1 MAKCT
6 YLTASWKRCDKE
18 AVPGSPYCQ
27 EHQKMV
33 SAAMQSKNPAGSL
46 RATELAAGAGQ
57 PGKPQT
63 QRIEYVFPAQPKS
76 IIVGVIFLI
85 IGIFLLMFLLNAVKI
100 SGKTAWE
107 LIWTNIYPFIV
118 PILAYGE
125 VASFAII
132 LGIGVMIII
141 ALYRVRTGILGRLGS
156 LFSGLNTLVWIP
168 NGILIFL
175 FIATLV
181 SPYAPSQMYCF
192 ITSAGDLARCSEQQ
206 QQPPGPAEQ
215 GVFESPMRTEYGT
228 YDFVNSRTIPLNN
241 PTAGQKYYPTV
252 SLRPNANYDSDI
264 NGVVINMAGVTVKNQ
279 TVNFVGTSCT
289 PSNTCTISK
298 NLPITNNF
306 ESSSAIPCDGKSM
319 TLYSQINYPIDGARN
334 GYKVRIVRSQED
346 LGMSLADDIGKASKI
361 YGPVDFALGFAPSQH
376 VVIPKSGTGKVIV
389 YVYASNEYRGIA
401 TIKNVRLVQEP
412 EKSGNKIYKLNLVGC
427 DPVTP
432 SVNEDKGNIY
442 YNFGNQVQI
451 KSSQTYQTEW
461 DWGTAS
467 SSITKKEQITCT
479 FEIPF
484 SLQGTSDYY
493 KTITFHVG
501 GSYTYSEEVSSG
513 LLGIYGTC

>member
-6 YLTASWKRCDKE
+6 YLTSSWKRCDKE
-18 AVPGSPYCQ
+18 AISGSPYCQ

-63 QRIEYVFPAQPKS
+63 QRIEYVFPTQPKNV
-76 IIVGVIFLI
+76 IISLIFLA
-85 IGIFLLMFLLNAVKI
+85 IGAFLLMFLLNTVKI
-100 SGKTAWE
+100 SGKTVE
-107 LIWTNIYPFIV
+107 QLIWANVYPFIA

-125 VASFAII
+125 IASFAII
-132 LGIGVMIII
+132 LGIGVIIII

-156 LFSGLNTLVWIP
+156 LFSSLNTLVWIP
-168 NGILIFL
+168 NGILIVL
-175 FIATLV
+175 WIATIY
-181 SPYAPSQMYCF
+181 SPYATTQLYCF
-192 ITSAGDLARCSEQQ
+192 LTSYDMTRCSELE
-206 QQPPGPAEQ
+206 QPTGSAEQ

-228 YDFVNSRTIPLNN
+228 YDFVNNRVIPLNN
-241 PTAGQKYYPTV
+241 PTAGQNYYPTI
-252 SLRPNANYDSDI
+252 SLRPNTNYDSDI
-264 NGVVINMAGVTVKNQ
+264 TGVVINMAGVTVKNE

-346 LGMSLADDIGKASKI
+346 LGTSLANDIGKASKI
-361 YGPVDFALGFAPSQH
+361 YGPVDFTLGFAPSQH

-401 TIKNVRLVQEP
+401 TIKNIRLVQEP
-412 EKSGNKIYKLNLVGC
+412 EKSGNSVYKLNLVGC

-432 SVNEDKGNIY
+432 SISEDRGNIY

-451 KSSQTYQTEW
+451 KSSETYQTSW
-461 DWGTAS
+461 DWGTTS
-467 SSITKKEQITCT
+467 SSVAKKEQITCT

-501 GSYTYSEEVSSG
+501 GSYSYSEEVQSES
-513 LLGIYGTC
+513 LGIYGTC